1 MRLSIVGRN
10 GAGCCASKEKNGA
23 GSCQIMDYFE
33 ESRYVRRTGWSPD
46 MERPPPDQNDSR
58 YIARRLFNE
67 LRALYPDRYIALI
80 EQPPLLPHELAP
92 AKAFAAPQKPI
103 TL

>member
-1 MRLSIVGRN
+1 
-10 GAGCCASKEKNGA
+10 
-23 GSCQIMDYFE
+23 MDYFE

-46 MERPPPDQNDSR
+46 MERPPPDQNDSG

-67 LRALYPDRYIALI
+67 LCALYPDRYIALI